1 MSAELH
7 GNKTEQ
13 KSGLSR
19 HYREIGIKAVA
30 AATLKESASK
40 SRFRTG
46 AKVCSVAII
55 MVLLVVAALGPAK
68 WAPRTELGWQFD
80 HFIGYFGI
88 TLFVCIA
95 WPRPLLVGGIIMAV
109 AALLESLQALTPD
122 RSANLEAALWGA
134 GGGLAAA
141 LVAELFI
148 QRHLVAVLTAVAAA
162 LAWQSYGDAAKQII
176 ATKAPELGWSPEAK
190 QMIASWTL
198 GWTKPPASPEKIA
211 PETVEQ
217 VQQITQSLGAV
228 RETVQELAGSQR
240 SMARDIAR
248 LESAVAEILKIKE
261 PRPQPPAAPRAQAPG
276 GAIVVTGTVEDRA
289 CITKAAAQLPKVAT
303 IGQSRVV
310 PQSQARGR
318 QEQDPYHVKVE
329 IDASVAGQTSTY
341 IFNCIHSGAVT
352 VIQPLGMR

>member
-1 MSAELH
+1 MSAEL
-7 GNKTEQ
+7 
-13 KSGLSR
+13 
-19 HYREIGIKAVA
+19 
-30 AATLKESASK
+30 K

-46 AKVCSVAII
+46 AKICSGVII
-55 MVLLVVAALGPAK
+55 ILLLVAALGPAK

-95 WPRPLLVGGIIMAV
+95 WPRPVVVGGIIMAV

-134 GGGLAAA
+134 SGALAAA

-211 PETVEQ
+211 PETAAPKAPPASSLDPAQ
-217 VQQITQSLGAV
+217 VQQIAQSLAAV
-228 RETVQELAGSQR
+228 RETLQELAGSQR

-248 LESAVAEILKIKE
+248 LQSAVAEILKIKE
-261 PRPQPPAAPRAQAPG
+261 PLPQPPAAPARKPPAAPSSSRAPM
-276 GAIVVTGTVEDRA
+276 
-289 CITKAAAQLPKVAT
+289 
-303 IGQSRVV
+303 
-310 PQSQARGR
+310 
-318 QEQDPYHVKVE
+318 
-329 IDASVAGQTSTY
+329 
-341 IFNCIHSGAVT
+341 
-352 VIQPLGMR
+352 PLQQ

>member
-1 MSAELH
+1 MSAEL
-7 GNKTEQ
+7 
-13 KSGLSR
+13 
-19 HYREIGIKAVA
+19 
-30 AATLKESASK
+30 K
-40 SRFRTG
+40 SRFRAG
-46 AKVCSVAII
+46 AKVCSGII
-55 MVLLVVAALGPAK
+55 MIRLVVMALGPGK
-68 WAPRTELGWQFD
+68 WTPRTELGWQFD

-88 TLFVCIA
+88 TLFFCFA
-95 WPRPLLVGGIIMAV
+95 WPRPLLVGAILATIG
-109 AALLESLQALTPD
+109 ALLEGLQAFTPD
-122 RSANLEAALWGA
+122 RTANLIAALCGA
-134 GGGLAAA
+134 GGALAAA

-148 QRHLVAVLTAVAAA
+148 QRQLVAVLTAVAAA
-162 LAWQSYGDAAKQII
+162 LAWQSYGDAAKQVI

-211 PETVEQ
+211 PETVAQ
-217 VQQITQSLGAV
+217 VQQITQSLAAV

-261 PRPQPPAAPRAQAPG
+261 PLPQPPAAPRAQAPG

-329 IDASVAGQTSTY
+329 IDVSVAGQTSTY
-341 IFNCIHSGAVT
+341 IFNCIHSGALT